1 MDFRLDLL
9 SEFVTNNCM
18 TLHYD
23 TTHKDKAAGFFKD
36 LRNRICSEFEKIE
49 TELGRTIH
57 HAKPAGKFEQT
68 AWDRTN
74 EDGSHGGGGE
84 MSVMKGRVFEKVGVN
99 ISTVSGVFSPEFR
112 EKIPGANENGG
123 EFFATGISLVAH
135 MRSPFVPAV
144 HMNLRMITTSK
155 SWLGGGTD
163 LNPVYPND
171 DDTTMFHAELKECCD
186 RHSPNYYDEYKKW
199 CDTYFFLPHRNETR
213 GVGGIFFDYLNTGD
227 FEKDFAF
234 QKDVGETFLK
244 TYPEIVREHMNRG
257 WTPEH
262 REHQLIRRGRYAEF
276 NLLYDRGT
284 VFGLKT
290 NGNVDAILMSMPPE
304 AKWV

>member
-1 MDFRLDLL
+1 
-9 SEFVTNNCM
+9 M
-18 TLHYD
+18 TLHFD
-23 TTHKDKAAGFFKD
+23 PSQKDEAVGFFKD
-36 LRNRICSEFEKIE
+36 LRNRICAAFEQIE
-49 TELGRTIH
+49 TELTGTIH
-57 HAKPAGKFEQT
+57 QNKKPATFERT
-68 AWDRTN
+68 SWDRTN
-74 EDGSHGGGGE
+74 EDGSQGGGGE

-99 ISTVSGVFSPEFR
+99 ISTVQGVFSPEFR
-112 EKIPGANENGG
+112 EKIPGAIENDGQ
-123 EFFATGISLVAH
+123 FFASGISLVAH

-171 DDTTMFHAELKECCD
+171 DDTQKFHDDLKTCCD
-186 RHSPNYYDEYKKW
+186 RHHPNYYPDYKKW
-199 CDTYFFLPHRNETR
+199 CDTYFFLPHRNEMR

-227 FEKDFAF
+227 FNADFRF

-244 TYPEIVREHMNRG
+244 TYPEIVRTHMNRG
-257 WTPEH
+257 WTPEQ

>member
-1 MDFRLDLL
+1 
-9 SEFVTNNCM
+9 M
-18 TLHYD
+18 TLHFD
-23 TTHKDKAAGFFKD
+23 QSQKDEAAAFFKD
-36 LRNRICSEFEKIE
+36 LRNRICAAFEDIE
-49 TELGRTIH
+49 TKLTGTIH
-57 HAKPAGKFEQT
+57 QNKKPATFERT
-68 AWDRTN
+68 PWDRTN
-74 EDGSHGGGGE
+74 EDGSYGGGGE

-99 ISTVSGVFSPEFR
+99 ISTVHGVFSPEFR
-112 EKIPGANENGG
+112 EKIPGAIENDGQ
-123 EFFATGISLVAH
+123 FFAAGISLVAH

-155 SWLGGGTD
+155 SWLGGGAD

-171 DDTTMFHAELKECCD
+171 EDTQKFHDDLKACCD
-186 RHSPNYYDEYKKW
+186 KHNPNYYADYKAW
-199 CDTYFFLPHRNETR
+199 CDTYFFLPHRNEMR

-227 FEKDFAF
+227 FKVDFAF

-244 TYPEIVREHMNRG
+244 TYPEIVRTHMNRG
-257 WTPEH
+257 WTPEQ